1 MSDSDSDSKA
11 KAQIKD
17 EIELA
22 KEIEEKCWE
31 AFLAY
36 DKEGLG
42 QINSSE
48 VKFVLDMMG
57 IKFSESEMFKMI
69 SEIDPDNTGSIMY
82 SDFKPVILE
91 REIQR
96 LKGSDEAELL
106 DAFVAMGG
114 LPDGEGCVDAQKL
127 INTIKKDF

>member
-1 MSDSDSDSKA
+1 
-11 KAQIKD
+11 
-17 EIELA
+17 
-22 KEIEEKCWE
+22 
-31 AFLAY
+31 
-36 DKEGLG
+36 
-42 QINSSE
+42 
-48 VKFVLDMMG
+48 MMG

>member
-42 QINSSE
+42 
-48 VKFVLDMMG
+48 
-57 IKFSESEMFKMI
+57 
-69 SEIDPDNTGSIMY
+69 
-82 SDFKPVILE
+82 
-91 REIQR
+91 
-96 LKGSDEAELL
+96 
-106 DAFVAMGG
+106 
-114 LPDGEGCVDAQKL
+114 
-127 INTIKKDF
+127 